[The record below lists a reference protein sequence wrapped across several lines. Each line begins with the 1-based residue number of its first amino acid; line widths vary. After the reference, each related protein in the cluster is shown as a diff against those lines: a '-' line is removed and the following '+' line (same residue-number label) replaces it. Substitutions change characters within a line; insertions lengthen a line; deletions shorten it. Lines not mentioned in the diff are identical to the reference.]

1 MGALPTAAILLTTPP
16 KGGRAGRFHTAIHI
30 KKHFCWSTDPQT
42 AFSDRKP
49 LAERRQRFPAGPLL
63 HTIRSALHRTGMLL
77 LHEPQRGRA
86 FTNARNA
93 ERSDAKP
100 KRGPQGELVTPAPQ
114 RAWNPPPMAAIKSGD
129 MRVGFDSLRL
139 CKCRQRR
146 RAVKGRAVAQ
156 PQAGSAEPL
165 RQKSADFWR
174 GAERLTRTPSA
185 PPGSVP
191 CTPAHGSRYG
201 RCRSCADMRAGG
213 HRSCSGY
220 NAGLRTSESS
230 AA

>member
-1 MGALPTAAILLTTPP
+1 MTVRRTLPTAAPYQESQ
-16 KGGRAGRFHTAIHI
+16 RHI
-30 KKHFCWSTDPQT
+30 Q
-42 AFSDRKP
+42 
-49 LAERRQRFPAGPLL
+49 
-63 HTIRSALHRTGMLL
+63 RSALHRSQRPLP
-77 LHEPQRGRA
+77 HHPQRSRA

-156 PQAGSAEPL
+156 PQAVSAEPPP

-174 GAERLTRTPSA
+174 NSAQSKAEPLHSCRLCQRNPLAKNPQIFGEARRRLTLASA
-185 PPGSVP
+185 YASD
-191 CTPAHGSRYG
+191 SG
-201 RCRSCADMRAGG
+201 R
-213 HRSCSGY
+213 
-220 NAGLRTSESS
+220 
-230 AA
+230 

>member
-1 MGALPTAAILLTTPP
+1 MRRAPKGSALWTPGGLCPAPAGALAPDPEMLTHLCLACGRDGGLGTLPTAAILLTTPP

-100 KRGPQGELVTPAPQ
+100 KRRHQASLSPPRRSAYGIRRPWRRSNPA
-114 RAWNPPPMAAIKSGD
+114 
-129 MRVGFDSLRL
+129 
-139 CKCRQRR
+139 
-146 RAVKGRAVAQ
+146 
-156 PQAGSAEPL
+156 
-165 RQKSADFWR
+165 
-174 GAERLTRTPSA
+174 T
-185 PPGSVP
+185 
-191 CTPAHGSRYG
+191 
-201 RCRSCADMRAGG
+201 CASD
-213 HRSCSGY
+213 
-220 NAGLRTSESS
+220 LIP
-230 AA
+230 